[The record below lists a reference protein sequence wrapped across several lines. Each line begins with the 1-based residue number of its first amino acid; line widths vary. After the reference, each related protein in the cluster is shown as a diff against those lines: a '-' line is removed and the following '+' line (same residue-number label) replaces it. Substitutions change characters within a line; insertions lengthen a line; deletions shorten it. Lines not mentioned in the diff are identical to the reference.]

1 MKLSLSE
8 VNAASPSDEEGG
20 AGRAKL
26 YGENLYTNDD
36 SESVKYGNA
45 YDKSDS
51 SVYDSRV
58 TPAVELGEVRDS
70 VLPAKPPA
78 RNQGGYFAK
87 IPLPLSMITIF
98 TASWLVLGSIL
109 DIFLAGPVFA
119 DVIINF
125 YFVFFGIS
133 ILSIT
138 CPTDFDC
145 ANCLKGHQSTIEK
158 WARFL
163 ATNWGRAY
171 FMLFICILSFSRD
184 SWFRI
189 TIGLLLII
197 NGVFSLWCG
206 RLAGE
211 KYNRL
216 REYLVAGNEGDD
228 LKRSVKSFKKQ
239 MLLKDGKLTER
250 GLKSLI
256 EYSGRFVTN
265 SEVHAIFCFFDR
277 DRTGKVGL
285 DSFIERI
292 ADTPYLKS
300 L

>member
-1 MKLSLSE
+1 MKLSLSV
-8 VNAASPSDEEGG
+8 VNTTSDEEGG
-20 AGRAKL
+20 AGQKL
-26 YGENLYTNDD
+26 FGENIYANDD
-36 SESVKYGNA
+36 SESVRYGSA

-51 SVYDSRV
+51 PGYNDRV
-58 TPAVELGEVRDS
+58 TPAVELGDVQGS
-70 VLPAKPPA
+70 VIPQKPPA
-78 RNQGGYFAK
+78 RNQGGWFAK

-98 TASWLVLGSIL
+98 TAMWLVVGSML
-109 DIFLAGPVFA
+109 DIFLAGPGFA
-119 DVIINF
+119 NVLINF
-125 YFVFFGIS
+125 YFVFFGLS
-133 ILSIT
+133 ILAIT

-145 ANCLKGHQSTIEK
+145 ANCLKGAQSSLEK

-163 ATNWGRAY
+163 ATNWGRGY
-171 FMLFICILSFSRD
+171 FMLFICILAFSRN

-189 TIGLLLII
+189 TIGVLLIM
-197 NGVFSLWCG
+197 NGVFLLWCG
-206 RLAGE
+206 RLAGG

-216 REYLVAGNEGDD
+216 RDYLVAGYEGEE
-228 LKRSVKSFKKQ
+228 LKMSIRGFRKQ
-239 MLLKDGKLTER
+239 MLLVDGKLTEP

-285 DSFIERI
+285 DSFIDRI
-292 ADTPYLKS
+292 AETPHLKS